1 MVDERKLA
9 AEYRR
14 HATALLAAAKFDQ
27 HAKTSIMLKR
37 IARDYE
43 QMALALEGV
52 HDTNKSVGK
61 G

>member
-1 MVDERKLA
+1 MKDERELA
-9 AEYRR
+9 AEYCR

-27 HAKTSIMLKR
+27 HAKTSIILKR

-52 HDTNKSVGK
+52 HALNHSMGK
-61 G
+61 A